1 MLQLSYA
8 MVVICVVVGIA
19 LDLALGEA
27 RRWHPLV
34 GFGKLA
40 YRVEQA
46 INKPAVSRSQG
57 LLAWA
62 VAVLPIVILLQC
74 ALLWAAACNIWLAAA
89 LHALL
94 LYVCLGL
101 RSLHE
106 HTAPIQAALQESDL
120 EQARRLTSYIVSRDT
135 AQEGER
141 DLSRAAVE
149 SLLENGCD
157 AVFGALFWFLV
168 AGGAGAVL
176 YRLSNTLDAMWGYR
190 TPRFLAFGCA
200 AARIDDGL
208 NWIPAR
214 LTAVSYALLGNTRLA
229 WQCWRLQAPQWSSPN
244 AGPVMAAGAGAL
256 GLALGGAAAYDGVV
270 EARPPLGTGAP
281 AAAADIDRAW
291 RLVFH
296 SCLLWVGVLLVA
308 WLVATLKGAW
318 HA

>member
-8 MVVICVVVGIA
+8 MVVLCVLAGIA

-40 YRVEQA
+40 HRIELA

-62 VAVLPIVILLQC
+62 AAVLPIVILLQC
-74 ALLWAAACNIWLAAA
+74 ALLWAAAFNIWLAAA

-101 RSLHE
+101 RSLCE

-135 AQEGER
+135 AQAGER
-141 DLSRAAVE
+141 DLSKAAVE

-157 AVFGALFWFLV
+157 AVFGALFWFV
-168 AGGAGAVL
+168 IAGGAGAVL

-190 TPRFLAFGCA
+190 TPRFLVFGCA

-214 LTAVSYALLGNTRLA
+214 LTAVSYALLGNTRQA

-256 GLALGGAAAYDGVV
+256 GLALGGAATYDGLV
-270 EARPPLGTGAP
+270 EQRPPLGRGAP
-281 AAAADIDRAW
+281 AGAADIHRAW
-291 RLVFH
+291 RLVFNT
-296 SCLLWVGVLLVA
+296 CLLWVGILTLV
-308 WLVATLKGAW
+308 WLVSTLNGAR